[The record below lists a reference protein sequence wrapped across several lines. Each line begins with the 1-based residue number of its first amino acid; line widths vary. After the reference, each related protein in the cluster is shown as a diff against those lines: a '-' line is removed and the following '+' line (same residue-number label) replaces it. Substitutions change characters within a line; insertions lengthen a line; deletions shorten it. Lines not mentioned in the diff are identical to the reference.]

1 MQNKLI
7 MDVDTGI
14 DDALAIA
21 YAVRSKA
28 FQMLG
33 MTTNFGN
40 VPLEIATRNTNI
52 VLEQLNQRI
61 PVYPGSAGRFH
72 AANERL
78 SFATHVHGDDGLGN
92 TLSTN
97 ETEPVKAD
105 QAADFIVDQLEQ
117 YPGEITLLFVGP
129 LTNLA
134 KAIEKNQAAVAQAK
148 QIVIMG
154 GAVTVP
160 GNVTPY
166 AEANIASDPKAA
178 QYVFD
183 SDIEV
188 TLVGLDVTLQT
199 LLPQKNVEDWLLS
212 KSDTSQFYAAITS
225 HYVNFY
231 EKSNPDIGGCG
242 LHDPLAVGVI
252 LDPSFVQTEPMRVQ
266 VETKGD
272 KKGQTN
278 SQTNGRATVHVCLDV
293 DQQRFLEHFLTT
305 LNF

>member
-1 MQNKLI
+1 MQKKLI

-28 FQMLG
+28 FHILG
-33 MTTNFGN
+33 ITTNFGN
-40 VPLEIATRNTNI
+40 VPLEMATRNTTL
-52 VLEQLNQRI
+52 VLQQLDQNI
-61 PVYPGSAGRFH
+61 PVYPGSFHRFH
-72 AANERL
+72 AADETLN
-78 SFATHVHGDDGLGN
+78 FATHVHGDDGLGN
-92 TLSTN
+92 TLSVN
-97 ETEPVKAD
+97 EASPVKGD
-105 QAADFIVDQLEQ
+105 QAVDFLIEQLEQ
-117 YPGEITLLFVGP
+117 QPGEITLLFVGP

-134 KAIEKNQAAVAQAK
+134 KAIEKNQAAVEKAK

-178 QYVFD
+178 QVVFD
-183 SDIEV
+183 SGLEI

-199 LLPQKNVEDWLLS
+199 LLPRKSVETWLHSNNDL
-212 KSDTSQFYAAITS
+212 SQFYADITT

-231 EKSNPDIGGCG
+231 EKSNPGIGGCG

-252 LDPSFVQTEPMRVQ
+252 LDSSFVQTKPMRLQ
-266 VETKGD
+266 VETTGN
-272 KKGQTN
+272 KKGQTSFN
-278 SQTNGRATVHVCLDV
+278 PSGKASVHVCFDV
-293 DQQRFLEHFLTT
+293 NQQRFLEHFLTT

>member
-28 FQMLG
+28 FHILG

-52 VLEQLNQRI
+52 VLQQLNQHV
-61 PVYPGSAGRFH
+61 PVYPGSAHRFQ
-72 AANERL
+72 AADETLN
-78 SFATHVHGDDGLGN
+78 FATHVHGDDGLGN
-92 TLSTN
+92 TLTTN
-97 ETEPVKAD
+97 EASPVKAN
-105 QAADFIVDQLEQ
+105 QAADFIIRQLEQ

-134 KAIEKNQAAVAQAK
+134 KAIEQNQAAVAQAK

-178 QYVFD
+178 QFVFD
-183 SDIEV
+183 SSIEV

-199 LLPQKNVEDWLLS
+199 LLPQKYVEDWLQS
-212 KSDTSQFYAAITS
+212 TDDTSQFYAAITS

-231 EKSNPDIGGCG
+231 EKSNPNIGGCG
-242 LHDPLAVGVI
+242 LHDPLAVGII
-252 LDPSFVQTEPMRVQ
+252 LDPSFVQTKSMRVQ
-266 VETKGD
+266 VETAGD
-272 KKGQTN
+272 QKGQTR
-278 SQTNGRATVHVCLDV
+278 SQTNGEASIHVCLGV
-293 DQQRFLEHFLTT
+293 DHQRFLEHFLTT